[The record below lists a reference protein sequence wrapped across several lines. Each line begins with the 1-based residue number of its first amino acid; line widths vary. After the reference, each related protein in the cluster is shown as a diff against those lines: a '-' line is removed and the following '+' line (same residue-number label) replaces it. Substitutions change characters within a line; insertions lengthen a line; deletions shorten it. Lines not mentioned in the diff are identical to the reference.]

1 MFRANEASR
10 VSAVLAA
17 KLAGDT
23 RAMVDASVE
32 LWLSE
37 PEQPGERDA
46 AVAEAWIAIDEGEA
60 VGGAVEAGL
69 MLLRER
75 QSFRP
80 SAFVHLVEH
89 IANPERLLAIAT
101 DILDA
106 GWPAHPHLAA
116 IFVRLV
122 ELEAGPALLRY
133 IRRHRK
139 RLASDTSSWL
149 AVAFVLTTTWVGD
162 AGDVDK
168 WFRRWEDLDDVP
180 MWILATY
187 AATINELPHN
197 HLRQLVTISRT
208 AAAHAIPDITAG
220 YFELYLMIHEL
231 RTGRYDEFV
240 ERLARFRELYDR
252 YVAST
257 PLEHPLVR
265 YANGIK
271 QRDPITLADAKV
283 CRPHSIKWRIVYLL
297 AAIERLFAKT
307 SRTLPVFAH
316 VLSRPPAPEI
326 RAARIAM
333 ADGRLAEI
341 PWLEPP
347 WERLFFG

>member
-10 VSAVLAA
+10 VSAVLEA

-37 PEQPGERDA
+37 PEQPAERDA

-60 VGGAVEAGL
+60 VGGAIEAGL

-80 SAFVHLVEH
+80 SAFVHLIDH
-89 IANPERLLAIAT
+89 IADAERLLAIAT

-122 ELEAGPALLRY
+122 ELDVGPALLRY

-139 RLASDTSSWL
+139 RLARDTASWL

-162 AGDVDK
+162 AADVDS

-180 MWILATY
+180 MWILAAY
-187 AATINELPHN
+187 AATVNELPHN
-197 HLRQLVTISRT
+197 HLRQLVAISRR
-208 AAAHAIPDITAG
+208 AAAHATPDVTAG

-231 RTGRYDEFV
+231 RAGHYLEFT
-240 ERLARFRELYDR
+240 ERLARFRDLYDR
-252 YVAST
+252 YVACT
-257 PLEHPLVR
+257 PLEQPLVR
-265 YANGIK
+265 YANAIK
-271 QRDPITLADAKV
+271 QRDPITLADAQVK
-283 CRPHSIKWRIVYLL
+283 PHSINWRVLYLL
-297 AAIERLFAKT
+297 GAIERLFAKT

-316 VLSRPPAPEI
+316 VLARPPAPEI